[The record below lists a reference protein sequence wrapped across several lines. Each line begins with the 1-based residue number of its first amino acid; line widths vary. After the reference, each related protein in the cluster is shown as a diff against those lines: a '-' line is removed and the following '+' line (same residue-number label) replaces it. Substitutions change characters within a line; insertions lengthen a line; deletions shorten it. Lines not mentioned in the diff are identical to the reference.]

1 MQNNRCDGSG
11 PCHPGRVRVLPTS
24 RDPWG
29 SNAILCGECFKRE
42 IAWRKE
48 RNRKLGKAE
57 QFDLPAWGDLKPYRE
72 DAEEKEVA

>member
-1 MQNNRCDGSG
+1 M
-11 PCHPGRVRVLPTS
+11 
-24 RDPWG
+24 
-29 SNAILCGECFKRE
+29 ILCGECFKRE

-57 QFDLPAWGDLKPYRE
+57 QFALPAWETLKPYGE